1 MLLNV
6 RSCCV
11 GVCPTEAHQVRMLLL
26 HLSKR
31 NPIAQSVANDSRQGL
46 ECQAL
51 RVGTSVDLQQSKV
64 GQSGIQLTANETH
77 VVLQERDA

>member
-1 MLLNV
+1 MSVPVVSECALQKPIKSV
-6 RSCCV
+6 YCCS
-11 GVCPTEAHQVRMLLL
+11 
-26 HLSKR
+26 LSKR